1 MERVTDEWLKQVA
14 LAAYDSSGCESIGD
28 DTKAMIALHRAVS
41 QAVAR
46 ECVRLVEELRD
57 TPTLGG
63 RPLGTFEAWSV
74 ICRIRARFGLEDE
87 ARVQQAR
94 ESQK

>member
-14 LAAYDSSGCESIGD
+14 LAAYDSSGCESISD
-28 DTKAMIALHRAVS
+28 DAEAMIALHRAVS

-46 ECVRLVEELRD
+46 ECERLVMRAQS
-57 TPTLGG
+57 
-63 RPLGTFEAWSV
+63 RVEAEQH
-74 ICRIRARFGLEDE
+74 IRARFGLED
-87 ARVQQAR
+87 AAGVQQAK